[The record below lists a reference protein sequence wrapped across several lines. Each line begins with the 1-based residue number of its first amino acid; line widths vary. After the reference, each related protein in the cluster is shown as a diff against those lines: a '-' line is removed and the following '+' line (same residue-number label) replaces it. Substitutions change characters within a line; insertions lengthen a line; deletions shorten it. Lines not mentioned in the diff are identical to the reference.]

1 LFGYVVE
8 NDKLEGLTLMLKN
21 REVDFSVSALFINK
35 ARYTCMDYINART
48 WKFQWV
54 QQKCWQNL
62 EAEYSQK
69 ASVILLTK
77 YKYVY

>member
-1 LFGYVVE
+1 VIIKPSPLFGYVVE

-48 WKFQWV
+48 WKFQ
-54 QQKCWQNL
+54 
-62 EAEYSQK
+62 
-69 ASVILLTK
+69 
-77 YKYVY
+77 